1 MTDAKIQVVTSP
13 SYETEQSSPESNKY
27 FFSYHILIRHIEG
40 EACKLI
46 NRHWLITDASGQKQE
61 VFGEGVVG
69 QKPGLEPG
77 QEFEYTSGVLLETPV
92 GTMEGY
98 YEMET
103 ASGELFRAMIEPFLL
118 AVPGSIN

>member
-1 MTDAKIQVVTSP
+1 MKDAKIEILTHPV
-13 SYETEQSSPESNKY
+13 YETAQSKPEDNKF
-27 FFSYHILIRHIEG
+27 FFSYRIQIRHIDG
-40 EACKLI
+40 ESCQLI

-69 QKPGLEPG
+69 QKP
-77 QEFEYTSGVLLETPV
+77 EFQKGKEFVYTSGVLLETPV

-98 YEMET
+98 YEMEA
-103 ASGELFRAMIEPFLL
+103 ASGDRFKVPIEPFLL